1 MSHACQSEL
10 DRPKPIKRK
19 INGVLLLNKPY
30 GITSNR
36 ALQIVKRLFSAA
48 KSGHTGTLDPMATGL
63 LPICFGEATKF
74 SSMLLN
80 ADKVYQATMK
90 LGFTS
95 STGDA
100 DGEISIV
107 ETPGTNCAYLMPD
120 ELERKLQHF
129 IGTIKQLPPMYSALK
144 YQGKPLYSYARE
156 GIDIKRQPREVI
168 IHDIKVNSFVGNELQ
183 ITVKCGSGTYIRT
196 LAEDIGKALGYGGA
210 YLVKLCRS
218 AIGRFDLSQ
227 AYSLDI
233 LEGKLAIE
241 REACLYA
248 TDCLLKGLQAID
260 LDAQSATSILQGR
273 MVLGHSA
280 TDQLP
285 VGEKIRLYD
294 SEGCF
299 LGLGEISTDGRIIP
313 KRLMVAI

>member
-10 DRPKPIKRK
+10 DKPKLIKRK

-80 ADKVYQATMK
+80 ADKIYQATMK
-90 LGFTS
+90 LGFIS

-100 DGEISIV
+100 DGVISIA
-107 ETPGTNCAYLMPD
+107 EKPDPNCIYLIPD

-156 GIDIKRQPREVI
+156 GIDIKRQPREVT

-183 ITVKCGSGTYIRT
+183 ITVKCGTGTYIRT

-210 YLVKLCRS
+210 YLNKLCRS
-218 AIGRFDLSQ
+218 AIGRFDLSR
-227 AYSLDI
+227 AYSLDT
-233 LEGKLAIE
+233 LESKLVIE
-241 REACLYA
+241 REACLYS
-248 TDCLLKGLQAID
+248 TDCLLEGLQAID
-260 LDAQSATSILQGR
+260 LDIQSVTSILQGR
-273 MVLGHSA
+273 MVLGHSTA
-280 TDQLP
+280 YKLP

-294 SEGCF
+294 SENRF
-299 LGLGEISTDGRIIP
+299 LGLGEISADGGIIP
-313 KRLMVAI
+313 KRLMAAI